1 MRRDDTSDMIMSEI
15 IMRMAHDS
23 DHSMDHKRSTQG
35 SPLGLPWERSG
46 RSTAADLPDLSGR
59 RRTDSPMITH
69 SPMHTHSPHPA
80 PADAYRVSTHRTLA
94 EGDMRNNDIHVLNI
108 GKSTALHCIPCCMK
122 VGCSIYVEYYQSI
135 SSLVSPSID
144 ASSLCTS
151 SFNFQQ
157 MSGEHLSYT
166 TSPTLLSYTTLLHY
180 LSYTTLLH
188 YSPTL
193 PLLDYR

>member
-1 MRRDDTSDMIMSEI
+1 MPFNLVCSETKVAMGGDDTADIMSEI

-46 RSTAADLPDLSGR
+46 RSTAADLPELSG

-94 EGDMRNNDIHVLNI
+94 EGDMRNNAKHVLNI
-108 GKSTALHCIPCCMK
+108 GKSTALHYIPLP
-122 VGCSIYVEYYQSI
+122 CSRL
-135 SSLVSPSID
+135 LV
-144 ASSLCTS
+144 A
-151 SFNFQQ
+151 
-157 MSGEHLSYT
+157 
-166 TSPTLLSYTTLLHY
+166 
-180 LSYTTLLH
+180 
-188 YSPTL
+188 
-193 PLLDYR
+193 

>member
-1 MRRDDTSDMIMSEI
+1 MRHTAAIRILPLVTPTKQAVALIATGPPYPSHGCELNGVNMWGGGSHENARAMRRDDTSDMIMSEI

-59 RRTDSPMITH
+59 RRTDSPMTTH

-94 EGDMRNNDIHVLNI
+94 EGDMRNNAKHVLNI
-108 GKSTALHCIPCCMK
+108 GKSTALHYIPLP
-122 VGCSIYVEYYQSI
+122 CSRL
-135 SSLVSPSID
+135 LV
-144 ASSLCTS
+144 A
-151 SFNFQQ
+151 
-157 MSGEHLSYT
+157 
-166 TSPTLLSYTTLLHY
+166 
-180 LSYTTLLH
+180 
-188 YSPTL
+188 
-193 PLLDYR
+193 